1 MGADGEPQRTAHLCR
16 WGFGFAAG
24 KKVVISLMKW
34 GGYWNAD
41 GSEARASLPWLLENA
56 IHGVFPLGIGHFI
69 SEISAFFAIVVKP
82 IPVQPG
88 HCPKGRRPLC
98 CH

>member
-1 MGADGEPQRTAHLCR
+1 MSGGGGRTVSRSGRPICASA
-16 WGFGFAAG
+16 GFGLAAG

-34 GGYWNAD
+34 NGYWNAD

-69 SEISAFFAIVVKP
+69 SEISAFFVIGANP
-82 IPVQPG
+82 NYA
-88 HCPKGRRPLC
+88 RREGLP
-98 CH
+98 